1 MDFNLAVTL
10 RESARRVPDKPAMI
24 LGDTRISYAVLNG
37 LSDLVAANLS
47 AGGLAA
53 GDRVGLQLPNIP
65 EFVIA
70 YFGILKA
77 GGVVVPMNVLLKA
90 PEIEFQLR
98 DSGAV
103 ALISCAAAADEA
115 VKGADA
121 AGVRSLFFAGP
132 EVQVTGGASFG
143 DLLAG
148 DAPEP
153 QLAPVSPADPAVII
167 YTSGT
172 TGTPKGAV
180 LSHFTL
186 YMNADKSGQLFAFDD
201 SDIVLVALP
210 LFHVFGLSSILN
222 VCVLLGGTMSLT
234 PRFEPAAVLAQIQR
248 DRVTIFEGV
257 PTMYVALLQVP
268 GLDDYDTSSLRVA
281 VSGGAPM
288 PAEVID
294 SFERRFGVVILEG
307 YGLSETSSTTT
318 FNISAEQRKV
328 YSVGKPIWG
337 VSVQVWNDQGR
348 PQPAGAE
355 HVGEIVVRGPN
366 VMTCYHGNPEA
377 TAQAFADGWFHTGDL
392 GYFDADGYL
401 FIVGRIKD
409 LIIRGGYN
417 VYPREVEEVIYAHPA
432 VAEAAV
438 LGVPDPR
445 LGEEVHAVVAVRA
458 GQSVTEDEL
467 IDFTRSRLAAY
478 KYPRTVEFRESLP
491 KGPSGKILKR
501 EL

>member
-70 YFGILKA
+70 YFGILSA

-121 AGVRSLFFAGP
+121 SGVRSLFFAGP

-210 LFHVFGLSSILN
+210 LFHVFGLSSILLGLG
-222 VCVLLGGTMSLT
+222 LLWL
-234 PRFEPAAVLAQIQR
+234 
-248 DRVTIFEGV
+248 
-257 PTMYVALLQVP
+257 
-268 GLDDYDTSSLRVA
+268 
-281 VSGGAPM
+281 VS
-288 PAEVID
+288 
-294 SFERRFGVVILEG
+294 
-307 YGLSETSSTTT
+307 
-318 FNISAEQRKV
+318 
-328 YSVGKPIWG
+328 
-337 VSVQVWNDQGR
+337 
-348 PQPAGAE
+348 
-355 HVGEIVVRGPN
+355 
-366 VMTCYHGNPEA
+366 
-377 TAQAFADGWFHTGDL
+377 
-392 GYFDADGYL
+392 
-401 FIVGRIKD
+401 
-409 LIIRGGYN
+409 
-417 VYPREVEEVIYAHPA
+417 
-432 VAEAAV
+432 
-438 LGVPDPR
+438 
-445 LGEEVHAVVAVRA
+445 
-458 GQSVTEDEL
+458 
-467 IDFTRSRLAAY
+467 
-478 KYPRTVEFRESLP
+478 
-491 KGPSGKILKR
+491 
-501 EL
+501 